1 MLGWTLGV
9 NLYLKENKPGT
20 ATNIIQ
26 PKLKSMGNSLSAKKW
41 FVCLS
46 LVFLFQETYSQ
57 FLKDKINFGK
67 QIMQQKQYDA
77 AISFFTTVIR
87 TEQNAYEAY
96 YYRGEC
102 YKNLGK
108 TQEALKDFNI
118 TTQINPQY
126 ADAYIMKG
134 NIYNGLQNI
143 DQAIKEYTLALQYQ
157 KQNASLYRVLGQLTL
172 RKKDYSTSIAYYN
185 ETIKLNPNLESNYFE
200 RGNAY
205 KATHQ
210 YENAIKDY
218 SENIR
223 LAPNSDGSYNN
234 RGVCNMFLGNYA
246 AALHDY
252 DNAIRIDS
260 RFQNTAPLLNSLEP
274 LARLYRFEEVNSRLQ
289 KFRDLKKN
297 GYIDSENWAFYKI
310 YLVAITQAITK
321 SDYLEAMDL
330 LDEAESLYTSMVDTD
345 SESEIRKR
353 GYSAILSLKGY
364 ILEKVED
371 YDEAKINYKQALL
384 INEAEPEVVEGLK
397 RIANIEIELAK
408 KDKIAP
414 TLEILEPLINSRSIS
429 IGEDKIAGAKQSI
442 RGIASDASGIR
453 TLQINNTEVKVESNG
468 YFEALLPINE
478 GDNNYIINITDNNS
492 NIATETVSIK
502 ARGAKINKAVDST
515 NTSDGNTLTEEPVY
529 HAILIAESEYKD
541 ESISSLAGPAKDMA
555 KVYSLLVEKYSFLP
569 ENIVQLKS
577 PGRIDLLEEI
587 IKKSKSLKENDNL
600 LIFYAGHGVMIN
612 KANNKEEGF
621 LLPSDAKLGLVSSYI
636 KGDELTDA
644 IEASPAR
651 HILFIADACFAGT
664 LFRSINNEAPA
675 SVSEA
680 YKDKSRKIM
689 SSGNRTVVP
698 DESPFIAY
706 LQTAFLNNKRKF
718 ITAEQLLNTF
728 KEAYTDKTRLN
739 LQYNPILG
747 LDQGGHF
754 VFIRKD

>member
-1 MLGWTLGV
+1 
-9 NLYLKENKPGT
+9 
-20 ATNIIQ
+20 
-26 PKLKSMGNSLSAKKW
+26 MGKALFLKKW
-41 FVCLS
+41 LICLS
-46 LVFLFQETYSQ
+46 LIFLFQETYSQ

-108 TQEALKDFNI
+108 MQEALKDFNI

-126 ADAYIMKG
+126 SDAYIMKG
-134 NIYNGLQNI
+134 NIYSGMQNI
-143 DQAIKEYTLALQYQ
+143 DQAIKEYAQALQFQ
-157 KQNASLYRVLGQLTL
+157 KTNASLFRAIALLSL
-172 RKKDYSTSIAYYN
+172 KKKEYSSAITYYT
-185 ETIKLNPNLESNYFE
+185 EAIKLNPNLESNYFE

-205 KATHQ
+205 KAMHQ

-297 GYIDSENWAFYKI
+297 GYIDSDNWAFYKR
-310 YLVAITQAITK
+310 YLDAITQAMTK
-321 SDYLEAMDL
+321 SDYLAAMDL
-330 LDEAESLYTSMVDTD
+330 LDDAESLYTSMEDTD

-353 GYSAILSLKGY
+353 GFSAILSLKGY

-384 INEAEPEVVEGLK
+384 INDAEPEVVEGLK
-397 RIANIEIELAK
+397 RIANIEVELAK
-408 KDKIAP
+408 KDKTAP

-429 IGEDKIAGAKQSI
+429 IGEDKMAGAKQTI
-442 RGIASDASGIR
+442 RGIATDPSGIR
-453 TLQINNTEVKVESNG
+453 TLLINNTEVKVESNG
-468 YFEALLPINE
+468 YFEALFPIIE
-478 GDNNYIINITDNNS
+478 GDNNYLINITDNNLNTAS
-492 NIATETVSIK
+492 ETISIK
-502 ARGAKINKAVDST
+502 ARGAKIIKAIDST
-515 NTSDGNTLTEEPVY
+515 TTAKDNILTEDPVY
-529 HAILIAESEYKD
+529 HAILIEESEYKD
-541 ESISSLAGPAKDMA
+541 KNISSLAGPAKDMA
-555 KVYSLLVEKYSFLP
+555 KVYSLLVDKYSFLP
-569 ENIVQLKS
+569 ENIVKLNS
-577 PGRIDLLEEI
+577 PGRIELLEEI
-587 IKKSKSLKENDNL
+587 IKKSNSLKENDNL

-621 LLPSDAKLGLVSSYI
+621 LLPSDATLGSVSSYI

-675 SVSEA
+675 SVSAA

-689 SSGNRTVVP
+689 ASGNRTVVP

-706 LQTAFLNNKRKF
+706 LQTAFLNNRRKY